1 MAQIRV
7 LSPVGIVQAQT
18 VAVPALPQS
27 WNGRTVGFLD
37 NTKSNFD
44 RLVGDLG
51 ALLRERYGVAA
62 VVHRKKANASTPASP
77 ELIAELAKACDV
89 VESPRHDRAGE
100 AGHAGRAHR
109 DDGLPGTRRQRDGRP
124 RGLRAAAA
132 GRRAPARR

>member
-7 LSPVGIVQAQT
+7 LSPVGIVKAQT
-18 VAVPALPQS
+18 VAVPALPPS

-77 ELIAELAKACDV
+77 ELIEELAKACDV
-89 VESPRHDRAGE
+89 VFAGS
-100 AGHAGRAHR
+100 A
-109 DDGLPGTRRQRDGRP
+109 D
-124 RGLRAAAA
+124 
-132 GRRAPARR
+132 